1 MIVTIG
7 GVSIGLA
14 ILGRFLT
21 LWWPGRKALTGKHAV
36 NQLGRLL
43 PFLLGWCYGVLA
55 TLTLGGIVGW
65 AFDTAV
71 WAANWLGDAAL
82 VWGVGGEWGQAVQS
96 GQYLPLTGPGHGLM
110 LVLTV
115 CLMAAMQRN
124 PDIAAGAG
132 CGALLGTSAGIAGF
146 AAVPLAQGV
155 NVSAQA
161 IFGAIA

>member
-1 MIVTIG
+1 MIVTVG

-36 NQLGRLL
+36 NQIGRLL
-43 PFLLGWCYGVLA
+43 PFLTGWCYGVLA
-55 TLTLGGIVGW
+55 TLTLGGIIGW

-82 VWGVGGEWGQAVQS
+82 VWGVGGEWGQSVQS

-110 LVLTV
+110 LVLTT
-115 CLMAAMQRN
+115 CLVAAIRKN
-124 PDIAAGAG
+124 PDIAPGAV

-155 NVSAQA
+155 NVSAEVL
-161 IFGAIA
+161 FGAIT